1 MIVVRQSFVDLQA
14 KCERKPGEFLNWT
27 DEARID
33 KAVGMGLVEV
43 VKGEPEAKPEKKP
56 AVKKT
61 VKKVKGSAK

>member
-14 KCERKPGEFLNWT
+14 KCERKPGEVLDWT

-43 VKGEPEAKPEKKP
+43 VKGEPEAKPEKRP
-56 AVKKT
+56 AVKT
-61 VKKVKGSAK
+61 PVKKVKGGAK

>member
-14 KCERKPGEFLNWT
+14 KCERKPGEALDWT

>member
-14 KCERKPGEFLNWT
+14 KCERKPGEVLDWT

-43 VKGEPEAKPEKKP
+43 VKEELEAKPEKKP

>member
-14 KCERKPGEFLNWT
+14 KCERKPGEVLDWT

-43 VKGEPEAKPEKKP
+43 VKGESEAKPEKKP

>member
-14 KCERKPGEFLNWT
+14 KCERKPGEVLDWT

-33 KAVGMGLVEV
+33 KAVGMGFIEV

>member
-1 MIVVRQSFVDLQA
+1 MIVARQSFVDLQA
-14 KCERKPGEFLNWT
+14 KCERKPGEVLDWT

-43 VKGEPEAKPEKKP
+43 VKGGPEAKPEKKP

>member
-1 MIVVRQSFVDLQA
+1 MIVVRQSFVDLRA
-14 KCERKPGEFLNWT
+14 KCERKPGEVLDWT

-33 KAVGMGLVEV
+33 KAVGMGLIEV